1 MQVLSREFDA
11 LHPSVISFQG
21 IGRLR
26 RTRNPQGVGALGEPV
41 TVESPETWS
50 AEGACG
56 SLKSPVRG
64 CLVPGSTVL
73 TFPEIPLHLV
83 DG

>member
-1 MQVLSREFDA
+1 MQVLPGEFDA
-11 LHPSVISFQG
+11 LDSPVISFEGVRRLRRSGDPQG
-21 IGRLR
+21 IG
-26 RTRNPQGVGALGEPV
+26 ALCEPV

-50 AEGACG
+50 AERACG
-56 SLKSPVRG
+56 SLKSLVRDR
-64 CLVPGSTVL
+64 LVPGSTVL